1 MSTQPSRVY
10 PPLGFGLGLRAAHY
24 EDILDGPRRVDWF
37 EILSENYMVPG
48 GKPLHYLDRIRAEYP
63 LVMHGVSLSI
73 GSTDP
78 LNRDY
83 LRDLKTLSDR
93 VKPAWISDHLCWTGV
108 AGKNMHD
115 LLPLPYDREA
125 LDHVV
130 GRVRQVQDFLGRRIL
145 LENVSSY
152 LTYKRSD
159 MTEWDFLRE
168 VCERADCLIL
178 LDVNNIYVSSVNH
191 GFDPIDYLNGIPADR
206 VQQFHLAGHRNLD
219 SHIIDTHDEPVVD
232 PVWNLYAEALK
243 RFGPVSTMIERDDNI
258 PPFAELVEELDRA
271 RRIAEETLGVSAKRR
286 AIPA

>member
-1 MSTQPSRVY
+1 MSTARPLTR
-10 PPLGFGLGLRAAHY
+10 PPLGFGLGLRSAHY
-24 EDILDGPRRVDWF
+24 EDVLAGPRRVDWF

-48 GKPLHYLDRIRAEYP
+48 GKPLHYLDRIRADYP

-78 LNRDY
+78 LNEDY
-83 LRDLKTLSDR
+83 LRALVQLADR
-93 VKPAWISDHLCWTGV
+93 VQPAWISDHLCWTGV
-108 AGKNMHD
+108 AGRNMHD
-115 LLPLPYDREA
+115 LLPLPYDEETLA
-125 LDHVV
+125 HVV
-130 GRVRQVQDFLGRRIL
+130 GRVRQVQDVLGRRIL

-191 GFDPIDYLNGIPADR
+191 GFDPIEYLDAVPTGR
-206 VQQFHLAGHRNLD
+206 VQQIHLAGHRNLD
-219 SHIIDTHDEPVVD
+219 THIIDTHDEPIVD
-232 PVWNLYAEALK
+232 PVWDLYAQAVR

-258 PPFAELVEELDRA
+258 PPFAELVGELDHARA
-271 RRIAEETLGVSAKRR
+271 IASAALAPTEAVSA
-286 AIPA
+286 